1 MSTIRQRSPNPS
13 ADEQQTLSG
22 TDHGPP
28 SPHKPLPYAVA
39 LPLSAGMGLV
49 FGALY
54 EKSHVYEPMAI
65 RGQFNFEKWIMMK
78 MFMGAVAGSCGSFAI
93 LSAAAPAKFAA
104 VRAGFHP
111 VQRGIVTGGVCGGGL
126 LGAGMAIAGACPGM
140 VLPQVGT
147 GLDNSLVTTAGGLCG
162 ALAFGLLEPTIR
174 PLLAKGAQCTG
185 DADDYIDVK
194 LDKPFAL
201 LCVPLGVACG
211 GLALLL
217 EILVPFQGELLG
229 SGTDPGDTGAFPN
242 NR

>member
-1 MSTIRQRSPNPS
+1 M
-13 ADEQQTLSG
+13 
-22 TDHGPP
+22 
-28 SPHKPLPYAVA
+28 A

-49 FGALY
+49 FGALF

-185 DADDYIDVK
+185 DADDYIAVK

-229 SGTDPGDTGAFPN
+229 SGTDPGDTGAFAH
-242 NR
+242 NRQCTHIKCR